1 MADEREPQAGAAE
14 HEREDARADEQDEES
29 FPASDAPASW
39 AGPDRP
45 PTAPPPASP

>member
-1 MADEREPQAGAAE
+1 MGDEREQQAGPSE

-45 PTAPPPASP
+45 PPRTEPSA